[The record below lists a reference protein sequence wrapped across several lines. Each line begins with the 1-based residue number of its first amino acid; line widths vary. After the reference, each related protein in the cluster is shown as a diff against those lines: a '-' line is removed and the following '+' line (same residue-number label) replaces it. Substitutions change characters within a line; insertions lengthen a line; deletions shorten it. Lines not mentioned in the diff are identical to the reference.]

1 MKKYLLIPL
10 LVLPV
15 VIFASSNSFFDLYNS
30 GLNQDPTYQN
40 ANINLIQAQNNL
52 NSLTSFFVPTVSLT
66 TQSVGLTFNSSGL
79 QNSADLL
86 DINLGI
92 LNLYSTTI
100 GFALPLNVSNM
111 SFQTPELSLSRSLIV
126 EDQANLMQ
134 AKSTYSNALWSVQN
148 AKWTYLTTLVQNI
161 FNWYYYNQMVNLYT
175 QQVSVLK
182 DIYNSISPANQ
193 TQQNAAYQQLLSS
206 QSALAGYQNSLQT
219 IQPLPNFTPYST
231 QLYQDTMT
239 FVSSMTSKFST
250 NINVNDVV
258 SNRNDVKA
266 LQYQYQAYQAQG
278 NLWFLPFIPNPT
290 ITFAVPLNNISNWSI
305 SLSLNFSILNGG
317 SNVIQA
323 QQRLTNVQIGQE
335 NLQNATTTDILSLN
349 GLILKQKSLQI
360 SLTTAQ
366 NNLQTTLQAFQTA
379 EALYKE
385 GLESQDDYMLAN
397 LSYQESLLSVQQ
409 VQQQILLNEI
419 QIMQMEGLSF
429 GGEVI

>member
-1 MKKYLLIPL
+1 MRKYLLIPL
-10 LVLPV
+10 LILPV
-15 VIFASSNSFFDLYNS
+15 VIFASSNSFLNLYNS
-30 GLNQDPTYQN
+30 GLNQDPTYQS
-40 ANINLIQAQNNL
+40 ANINFIQAQNNL
-52 NSLTSFFVPTVSLT
+52 NSLTSFFVPTLSLT
-66 TQSVGLTFNSSGL
+66 TPSVGLTFNATGL
-79 QNSADLL
+79 ENSTSFL

-100 GFALPLNVSNM
+100 GFSLPLNVSNM
-111 SFQTPELSLSRSLIV
+111 SFQAPEFSVSRSLIV
-126 EDQANLMQ
+126 EDQADMMQ
-134 AKSTYSNALWSVQN
+134 AKSAYSNALWSIQN
-148 AKWTYLTTLVQNI
+148 TKWSYLTTLVQNI

-182 DIYNSISPANQ
+182 DVYNSINPENY

-206 QSALAGYQNSLQT
+206 QSALANYQNSLQT

-239 FVSSMTSKFST
+239 FVSSITSNFST
-250 NINVNDVV
+250 DINVNDVI

-290 ITFAVPLNNISNWSI
+290 ITFAVPLNNISKWSI
-305 SLSLNFSILNGG
+305 SLSLNFSLLNGG
-317 SNVIQA
+317 SNVIQS

-335 NLQNATTTDILSLN
+335 ELQNATTTDTLSLN
-349 GLILKQKSLQI
+349 GLILKQKSLEI
-360 SLTTAQ
+360 SLTAAQ
-366 NNLQTTLQAFQTA
+366 NNVQTALQAFQTA

-385 GLESQDDYMLAN
+385 GLESQDNYTLAN
-397 LSYQESLLSVQQ
+397 LSYQESLLSEQQ

-419 QIMQMEGLSF
+419 QIMQTEGISF
-429 GGEVI
+429 GGEGI